1 MAYVAPALRKNVKVQ
16 ITSLGPENFPEF
28 GSTCKR
34 TNNHN
39 FLARVLKGEE
49 ERLTQQRDSIYDPTK
64 ISNLTHSQLRNEGW
78 EVLLLGN
85 PLSWFIDW
93 NDRLVTG
100 RKPVVVERRLP
111 AKPILAEPLEDSEY
125 ELEQEL
131 PDEPEDEIYEEDE

>member
-1 MAYVAPALRKNVKVQ
+1 MSYVAPALRKKVKVE
-16 ITSLGPENFPEF
+16 ITSLAPENFPEF

-34 TNNHN
+34 TVNQN

-78 EVLLLGN
+78 EVLQLGN

-93 NDRLVTG
+93 NERLVTG
-100 RKPVVVERRLP
+100 RKPVVVERARVVKHV
-111 AKPILAEPLEDSEY
+111 AVEDSDY
-125 ELEQEL
+125 ES
-131 PDEPEDEIYEEDE
+131 DIEEDTEVEDDE

>member
-1 MAYVAPALRKNVKVQ
+1 MSYVAPALRKKVKVE
-16 ITSLGPENFPEF
+16 ITSLAPENFPEF

-34 TNNHN
+34 TVNQN

-49 ERLTQQRDSIYDPTK
+49 ERLTQQKDSIYDPTK

-78 EVLLLGN
+78 EVLQLGN

-100 RKPVVVERRLP
+100 RKPVIVERKTNV
-111 AKPILAEPLEDSEY
+111 AKTVAVEDSEY
-125 ELEQEL
+125 ESEE
-131 PDEPEDEIYEEDE
+131 DYVEDEIDVEDE